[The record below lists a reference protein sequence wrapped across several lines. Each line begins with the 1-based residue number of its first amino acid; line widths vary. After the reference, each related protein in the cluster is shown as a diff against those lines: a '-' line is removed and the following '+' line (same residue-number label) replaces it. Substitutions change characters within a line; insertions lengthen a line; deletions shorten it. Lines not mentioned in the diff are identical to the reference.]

1 MKLRRLNLSNDVPT
15 SFSCISRSSTA
26 FNERENSEPIPH
38 DLIYELLLRLPA
50 KSIARSRCLS
60 KLWASILRSHDFTE
74 LFLTRSSTRQKLLFF
89 CLKDHDFFF
98 FTAPKN
104 PDNNSSLVVPD
115 YHMKFPF
122 VGIGFQICGHVR
134 GLVCLTH
141 LRTVKGGKHTVPEI
155 CNPSTGQSLPLP
167 KVKTRRRVNVRR
179 FFAYD
184 PIGKQFKVLSMTWPC
199 YRSYLL
205 CQEYKVLTIGTGK
218 LSWRMVECSVPHQ
231 PISGEIC
238 INGCLYYYS
247 MVDSV
252 EHRYVIV
259 CFDVTSEKLTSIRK
273 PMEDVKCIVSNLVNY
288 NGNLATLTSDGDSQ
302 PYSLSRGTGSFVL
315 WVLQDA
321 EKHKWS
327 KHVYVLPPLGIELAE
342 MAELYFVGV
351 IGTDEIVLS
360 LDIPA
365 KPFYLFYYNIKRSS
379 IVRVEIQ
386 GIQAL
391 KGRSVRTLLNH
402 VENVNLM

>member
-155 CNPSTGQSLPLP
+155 CNPSTDNPYLYP
-167 KVKTRRRVNVRR
+167 K
-179 FFAYD
+179 
-184 PIGKQFKVLSMTWPC
+184 
-199 YRSYLL
+199 
-205 CQEYKVLTIGTGK
+205 
-218 LSWRMVECSVPHQ
+218 
-231 PISGEIC
+231 
-238 INGCLYYYS
+238 
-247 MVDSV
+247 
-252 EHRYVIV
+252 
-259 CFDVTSEKLTSIRK
+259 
-273 PMEDVKCIVSNLVNY
+273 
-288 NGNLATLTSDGDSQ
+288 
-302 PYSLSRGTGSFVL
+302 
-315 WVLQDA
+315 
-321 EKHKWS
+321 
-327 KHVYVLPPLGIELAE
+327 
-342 MAELYFVGV
+342 
-351 IGTDEIVLS
+351 
-360 LDIPA
+360 
-365 KPFYLFYYNIKRSS
+365 
-379 IVRVEIQ
+379 
-386 GIQAL
+386 
-391 KGRSVRTLLNH
+391 
-402 VENVNLM
+402 